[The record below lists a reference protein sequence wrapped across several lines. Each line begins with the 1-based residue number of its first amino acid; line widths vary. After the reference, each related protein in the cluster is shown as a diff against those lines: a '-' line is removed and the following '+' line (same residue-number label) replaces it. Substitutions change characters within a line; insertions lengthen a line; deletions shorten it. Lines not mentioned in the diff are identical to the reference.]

1 MHHFS
6 ISLNEEFNLLTILGA
21 KANAKLNFEKI
32 NRQKII
38 IIRIFNNFFNIIPP
52 ILFYKIR

>member
-38 IIRIFNNFFNIIPP
+38 IIRIFNNFFN
-52 ILFYKIR
+52 